1 MKKFCLSGLRSSA
14 VNNNIISPAERFLQ
28 FVIII
33 SLSIFVL
40 WPVVSVLVQSFIYRG
55 SFSLR
60 AYKGLFTKNFA
71 LVINSFALALSVAL
85 VSVVISTFIAV
96 RLAYKDSPGNK
107 IIIMLLAL
115 SSISPPFLC
124 SMAYLMLFGRRGL
137 ITWRLL
143 GLEWNPY
150 GFHGVLLME
159 SASVI
164 GLTSLMIAASL
175 RNIDGTLEEVSLN
188 LGASPLKTFMSVSL
202 PLAMPGIFAASLTAF
217 MRSLS
222 DFGTPLFVGG
232 RFQVL
237 ASRAYNTLI
246 GVGDFN
252 TACAMNV
259 LLVIPSL
266 IIIFFRR
273 TDSGL
278 HNNSL
283 TKKNALKLPD
293 SLLLPASL
301 TAWTF
306 ALLQVMIYGLIF
318 LGSVTQTW
326 GVDFT
331 LTLKHLSAIADFR
344 TDSITRSLICSLTA
358 ALISCILS
366 LVIVCAVPSLGK
378 VAGRIILLT
387 SDIPYLIPGTFF
399 GVGYLLA
406 FTRLPFE
413 VPAVVLISSCCVFR
427 QLSPVLNA
435 SRAGFSQINPDL
447 IYSIKDLGG
456 GAFHVLKDLLTPL
469 LFPFLRVGFL
479 NTFSASMTT
488 TGAIIFLV
496 SPYTRLA
503 AIELFE
509 SINEGDFGAASAM
522 GSLLIIIAAGVNIL
536 AYKLTLK
543 NIIKGSVYAPS

>member
-1 MKKFCLSGLRSSA
+1 M
-14 VNNNIISPAERFLQ
+14 
-28 FVIII
+28 
-33 SLSIFVL
+33 
-40 WPVVSVLVQSFIYRG
+40 
-55 SFSLR
+55 
-60 AYKGLFTKNFA
+60 
-71 LVINSFALALSVAL
+71 
-85 VSVVISTFIAV
+85 
-96 RLAYKDSPGNK
+96 
-107 IIIMLLAL
+107 
-115 SSISPPFLC
+115 
-124 SMAYLMLFGRRGL
+124 
-137 ITWRLL
+137 
-143 GLEWNPY
+143 
-150 GFHGVLLME
+150 
-159 SASVI
+159 I

-188 LGASPLKTFMSVSL
+188 LGASPLKTFMHVSL
-202 PLAMPGIFAASLTAF
+202 PLAMPGIFAAFLTAF

-246 GVGDFN
+246 GIGDFN

-259 LLVIPSL
+259 LLVIPAL

-273 TDSGL
+273 NNSGL
-278 HNNSL
+278 HTNSL
-283 TKKNALKLPD
+283 SRQHALKLPE
-293 SLLLPASL
+293 SLSAISSL

-306 ALLQVMIYGLIF
+306 AILQVMIYGLIF
-318 LGSVTQTW
+318 LGSITQTW

-331 LTLKHLSAIADFR
+331 LTLKHLSAIANFR
-344 TDSITRSLICSLTA
+344 TDSITRSLICSLIA

-366 LVIVCAVPSLGK
+366 LVIVFAVPS
-378 VAGRIILLT
+378 RIILLI
-387 SDIPYLIPGTFF
+387 SDLPYLIPGTFF

-447 IYSIKDLGG
+447 LFAVKDLGG
-456 GAFHVLKDLLTPL
+456 GAFNVLKDLLTPL

-536 AYKLTLK
+536 ACKVKSLDK
-543 NIIKGSVYAPS
+543 